1 MIVGTERISK
11 ARRRSRPSRLVFF
24 ATLIVFSF
32 IIHSHRVW
40 HIIMKL
46 LVGIIFSFF
55 VFGIKNV
62 LLIFFSFLDA
72 RCWPEPAGARSVPPA
87 RAGHGQSEGLARPHH
102 HRLAAARPTGHTA
115 RGGRRPHVPST
126 TTVDRHRRHPRDR
139 WQQCRHCSH
148 VTAVG
153 RARRRPVVA
162 ITHPLQHDPPPVRWR
177 GAVKYQLRWETEF
190 KKKTLSTQIENSN
203 SEKRKF
209 TKKPSILL
217 ISNHLQ
223 SSRLYKSI
231 FVYIIYH
238 FRCKQ
243 KFTQNNENGS

>member
-153 RARRRPVVA
+153 RARRRPLVA
-162 ITHPLQHDPPPVRWR
+162 ITHPLQHRAADDLAAAGSTT
-177 GAVKYQLRWETEF
+177 GALKGG
-190 KKKTLSTQIENSN
+190 
-203 SEKRKF
+203 SEV
-209 TKKPSILL
+209 SAE
-217 ISNHLQ
+217 
-223 SSRLYKSI
+223 
-231 FVYIIYH
+231 V
-238 FRCKQ
+238 
-243 KFTQNNENGS
+243 GDWV